1 MTPIARTLAI
11 ILACASSAARADDF
25 FKDKT
30 ITIINSTGNGG
41 SYFNIAQVL
50 TRHMPKYIPGAPSM
64 VVKSMPGGGNVL
76 ATNFMYNVAPKD
88 GTHIATIN
96 NSIPLHQVLDGKG
109 VRYDAN
115 KFHWLGS
122 TGTYN
127 SVAYVWH
134 TAGVKTLDDLRQKEI
149 TLGGTGAG
157 SSIVIY
163 PMVMN
168 KLLGTKFKIILGYQ
182 STMQID
188 VAMERGEVLARTG
201 SYSALM
207 ADHPEWV
214 PQKKVNIVAQI
225 GGKREKGLEN
235 IPLLTDMA
243 TNEEDRR
250 VLQLISSPIALGR
263 PYLAPPGVPEERV
276 AILRNAFHAALRDPA
291 CLEDMKKIQT
301 DIDPISAEE
310 IARIVRDTVEA
321 PQDIIARAK
330 VLMESQ

>member
-11 ILACASSAARADDF
+11 LLACASSAAQAEDF

-109 VRYDAN
+109 VRYDAG

-134 TAGVKTLDDLRQKEI
+134 TAGVKSVADLRSKEV
-149 TLGGTGAG
+149 TLGGTGVG

-201 SYSALM
+201 SFSALM
-207 ADHPEWV
+207 ADHSDWL
-214 PQKKVNIVAQI
+214 PQGKVNILAQI

-235 IPLLTDMA
+235 VPLLTELSD
-243 TNEEDRR
+243 NEEDRQ
-250 VLQLISSPIALGR
+250 VLKLVSSPIALGR
-263 PYLAPPGVPEERV
+263 PYLAPPGVPEDRV
-276 AILRNAFHAALRDPA
+276 AILRNAFQAALRDPA
-291 CLEDMKKIQT
+291 CLDEMKKIQT
-301 DIDPISAEE
+301 DIDPISADD

-321 PQDIIARAK
+321 PKDIIEKARAA
-330 VLMESQ
+330 MESQ